1 MLEFPDWSDLGKGR
15 VSGLT
20 QDIWANQMGLL
31 QRYEHYYSGAVFQE
45 YAEKEKPTDDD
56 IPLFPAGINLA
67 KIFCVALAD
76 AMFGEWDDVPVKFE
90 STTDKDKSSDLKA
103 IELVHDILR
112 DSGCGATFWEAELDR
127 NKFGGCAL
135 RAAPIGIYPHIR
147 WSRVHRDAFFP
158 IWDPEDPTEL
168 LEVWAVSVMS
178 PEQVKIKFGAETILD
193 QNYYIEHW
201 SVKSYETFLNQT
213 VIRPP
218 TFNPYGIVPFAYS
231 PRVRTSC
238 WWGDSLVEDI
248 IALQDELNM
257 SVGDAGEVIRKNA
270 HPILWGKN
278 IPAGFSKEVFRTS
291 SDAMWDAGRSQGD
304 RDPEINV
311 LETKGEILAPAFDYI
326 KFMLRMGRDHAGTP
340 AIAYG
345 DDDGG
350 GQRSGDTLEIRLN
363 PLMAAVRRSRS
374 YFTPT
379 LRRMLKITGAI
390 LRQKSFSD
398 VPVRAIDSLEK
409 LTPTYSQ
416 VLPRSRPAIV
426 DEVVKLLATDPPSI
440 SLETAE
446 VLLGRGSREVE
457 LIKQMIK
464 DEALKKE
471 EPNDQIGL
479 SNGRTLPVS
488 GRESQASGAKDN
500 ERVQPDPKSG
510 GK

>member
-1 MLEFPDWSDLGKGR
+1 MEFSDWSDLGTNKLSDTAR
-15 VSGLT
+15 SLW
-20 QDIWANQMGLL
+20 DIQQTFLL
-31 QRYEHYYSGAVFQE
+31 RCEHYYSGRVFEE
-45 YAEKEKPTDDD
+45 YVEKEKPTDDD
-56 IPLFPAGINLA
+56 VPLFPAGINLA
-67 KIFCVALAD
+67 RVFCHAQAD
-76 AMFGEWDDVPVKFE
+76 AMFGDWKDLPVKFE
-90 STTDKDKSSDLKA
+90 SPGKDGNDNTDGKA
-103 IELVHDILR
+103 IELIHGIMS
-112 DSGCGATFWEAELDR
+112 DSNVGSAFWEADLDR
-127 NKFGGCAL
+127 NRYGACVL
-135 RAAPIGIYPHIR
+135 RASVALSLPNRIR
-147 WSRVHRDAFFP
+147 WSKVQRDAFMP
-158 IWDPEDPTEL
+158 IWDPEDPERL
-168 LEVWAVSVMS
+168 LEAWAVTIMS
-178 PEQVKIKFGAETILD
+178 PEQTYLKFGLKTNKERTFYVERWND
-193 QNYYIEHW
+193 DVHQ
-201 SVKSYETFLNQT
+201 TFLDGAT
-213 VIRPP
+213 LLDE
-218 TFNPYGIVPFAYS
+218 FNPYRIVPFAYI
-231 PRVRTSC
+231 PRVRTST
-238 WWGDSLVEDI
+238 WWGDSLIEDI
-248 IALQDELNM
+248 IPIQDELNM
-257 SVGDAGEVIRKNA
+257 TVGDISDVIRKNA
-270 HPILWGKN
+270 HPTLWGKN
-278 IPAGFSKEVFRTS
+278 IPAGFSKDILRNN
-291 SDAMWDAGRSQGD
+291 SDAMRDAGRSQGD
-304 RDPEINV
+304 RDPEISI
-311 LETKGEILAPAFDYI
+311 LEAKAKILAHAFDHI
-326 KFMLRMGRDHAGTP
+326 RFLLRMGRDHAGTP
-340 AIAYG
+340 AIAFG

-350 GQRSGDTLEIRLN
+350 GQRSGDTLEIRLR
-363 PLMAAVRRSRS
+363 PFMASVRRSRS

-500 ERVQPDPKSG
+500 KGVQPDPKSG